1 VEQLRYIAVEGPIGV
16 GKSSLVKI
24 LAEDLGARII
34 LERPDE
40 NPFLP
45 LFYAERSKYAFQAQ
59 LFFLLSR
66 YRQQV
71 ELKQQDLFTQKTVC
85 DYLFAKDHIFAQ
97 LNLTDDELGL
107 YQGIFQL
114 LDQRLPKPDATIFL
128 QAETEVLM
136 KRIRKRKKE
145 YEKDIDLD
153 YVRAVLQAYSQFFF
167 QYADAPLLVVNTSGL
182 DFVAN
187 PGDYEL
193 LKNELVYLI
202 QSGQERHYVTIDQR

>member
-1 VEQLRYIAVEGPIGV
+1 MDCLRYIAVEGPIGV

-24 LAEDLGARII
+24 LAEDLGARIV
-34 LERPDE
+34 LERPDD

-45 LFYAERSKYAFQAQ
+45 LFYQDRSKHSFQTQ
-59 LFFLLSR
+59 IFFLLSR

-71 ELKQQDLFTQKTVC
+71 ELKQQDLFAQKVVC

-128 QAETEVLM
+128 QADPDILM
-136 KRIRKRKKE
+136 KRIRKRKKD
-145 YEKDIDLD
+145 YEKDIDPE
-153 YVRAVLQAYSQFFF
+153 YVRAVSQAYSQFFF
-167 QYADAPLLVVNTSGL
+167 QYGEAPLLVVNTSGL
-182 DFVAN
+182 DFVAK
-187 PGDYEL
+187 PSDYEL
-193 LKNELVYLI
+193 LKHQLI
-202 QSGQERHYVTIDQR
+202 HLIKSGQERHYVTIDQR